1 MSGSK
6 PDPFDLQNLRM
17 PAEEAERLVA
27 VPRKIQKRKLDFAR
41 VPMSWYDA
49 LRNPVPTGRAT
60 CLVAWYL
67 CYLHWKHR
75 GEPFKLANG
84 MLEYDGINRFAKWRA
99 LADLERRGLIT
110 INRRPKKSPIIHV
123 HAEGQDA

>member
-1 MSGSK
+1 MSG
-6 PDPFDLQNLRM
+6 DPFDLKNLRM
-17 PAEEAERLVA
+17 PADEIERLAA

-49 LRNPVPTGRAT
+49 PRNPVPTGPAT
-60 CLVAWYL
+60 CHVAWYW

-99 LADLERRGLIT
+99 LADLEAARLSLRSTGGRG
-110 INRRPKKSPIIHV
+110 SC
-123 HAEGQDA
+123 